1 MPVRGIV
8 SFTTVCALDRIVE
21 AVKKII
27 RRFHDKR
34 RENPH
39 RNGEEYRHQHRVCSR
54 IPAGRYRH
62 NEQEKESRER
72 SESGQRVE
80 KIE

>member
-1 MPVRGIV
+1 MPMRGIV

-39 RNGEEYRHQHRVCSR
+39 RNGEEHRHQHQVCSR
-54 IPAGRYRH
+54 SPAGTSTLKRKK
-62 NEQEKESRER
+62 NPGKDLGAVRELR
-72 SESGQRVE
+72 
-80 KIE
+80 K